1 MVHHSKCPLCSSD
14 KIGLFLKCID
24 YFVSRKDFSVFM
36 CSECGFKFTQDY
48 PEESE
53 IAAFYESEDYI
64 SHSDTSKGLSNKL
77 YRTARSIML
86 GRKRV
91 LVENV
96 TCLKKGKILDIGT
109 GTGYFA
115 STMKKG
121 GWQVNGIE
129 INEKA
134 REFSKSHF
142 GLEVNTPDRISEYE
156 SDSFDC
162 ITLWHVLEHFHD
174 PLKYFTKIYRLLKPG
189 AFCVVAL
196 PNCSSYDA
204 KYYRQF
210 WAAWDV
216 PRHLWHFQ
224 PSTFRIFSEKTGF
237 NLENFKI
244 LPLDVFYISLLSE
257 RYKGSSLAFFKAM
270 SKSLIFTLRSI
281 FNRERSSSIVYILRK
296 PKAL

>member
-1 MVHHSKCPLCSSD
+1 MVHHNKCPLCTSD

-24 YFVSRKDFSVFM
+24 YFVSRKNFAVFM
-36 CSECGFKFTQDY
+36 CSDCGFKFTQDY

-53 IAAFYESEDYI
+53 IGVFYESEDYI

-77 YRTARSIML
+77 YQTARTIML
-86 GRKRV
+86 GRKKV
-91 LVENV
+91 LVEKI
-96 TCLKKGKILDIGT
+96 TGLKKGKILDIGS

-121 GWQVNGIE
+121 GWLADGIE

-134 REFSKSHF
+134 RDFSKSHF
-142 GLEVNTPDRISEYE
+142 GLEVNTPDRILEYE

-174 PLKYFTKIYRLLKPG
+174 PLKYFSDIYRMLKSG
-189 AFCVVAL
+189 AFCIVAI

-204 KYYRQF
+204 NHYKQF

-216 PRHLWHFQ
+216 PRHLWHFE
-224 PSTFRIFSEKTGF
+224 PSTLRTISEKAGF
-237 NLENFKI
+237 NLENIKI
-244 LPLDVFYISLLSE
+244 LPFDVFYISLLSE
-257 RYKGSSLAFFKAM
+257 RYKGSNMAFFKAM
-270 SKSLIFTLRSI
+270 SKASFFAFKSV
-281 FNRERSSSIVYILRK
+281 FNRKRSSSVIYILRK
-296 PKAL
+296 L